1 MPTFRILIAILTTI
15 VITAACAGDAA
26 PKIKVVELEPEEAKA
41 EKFPPELHVV
51 GNTIQN
57 KDGVPVILQ
66 GVNVVSMEFSTKGEH
81 ILRAIDVAVSEWKSN
96 IVRLPVKDDYWFG
109 RGKEQK
115 DGGEAYRKRVEEA
128 ITIAANRGA
137 YVLLDLHVFRAS
149 KPEHVEFWKAAAEKF
164 KNHPA
169 VLFDILNEPHGIKW
183 EVWRNGGFVE
193 EKKKKGEEDAFLSE
207 EEKKKNAQGFESPGM
222 QKLVDTVRATG
233 AKNIV
238 VAGGLDWA
246 FDLSGVVNGSALEDK
261 GGNGIVYASHI
272 YPWKRGWE
280 KKVLAAAEKYP
291 VLVGE
296 IGCDIK
302 KLSFLPAS
310 AQEDPYTWAPDAI
323 GFLQKNKLNW
333 TAFSFH
339 PAATPVMIKD
349 WNFAPTPFW
358 GAFVKAALSG
368 EKFEM
373 KKMR

>member
-1 MPTFRILIAILTTI
+1 MPTIRIIFVLLTS
-15 VITAACAGDAA
+15 VVVAPLFCGEPA
-26 PKIKVVELEPEEAKA
+26 PKIKVVELEPEEAKP
-41 EKFPPELHVV
+41 EKFPPELHVA
-51 GNTIQN
+51 GNEIQD
-57 KDGVPVILQ
+57 KDGKRVLLQ
-66 GVNVVSMEFSTKGEH
+66 GVNVISYEFSTRGEH
-81 ILRAIDVAVSEWKSN
+81 VLRAIDVAVSEWKSN
-96 IVRLPVKDDYWFG
+96 IVRLPVKDEYWFG
-109 RGKEQK
+109 RGKDQK
-115 DGGEAYRKRVEEA
+115 DGGEAYRKRVEDA
-128 ITIAANRGA
+128 ITVTANRGA
-137 YVLLDLHVFRAS
+137 YVLLDLHVFRAP
-149 KPEHVEFWKAAAEKF
+149 KMEHVEFWKAAAEKF

-169 VLFDILNEPHGIKW
+169 VLFDIFNEPHGISW

-207 EEKKKNAQGFESPGM
+207 EDKKKNAQGFESPGM
-222 QKLVDTVRATG
+222 QKLVDTIRATG

-246 FDLSGVVNGSALEDK
+246 FDLSGIVNGSALDDK
-261 GGNGIVYASHI
+261 GGNGVVYASHI

-280 KKVLAAAEKYP
+280 KKVLATAEKHP

-302 KLSFLPAS
+302 KMSFLPAS

-323 GFLQKNKLNW
+323 GFLQKHKLNW

-349 WNFAPTPFW
+349 WSFTPTPFW
-358 GAFVKAALSG
+358 GAFVKSALSG
-368 EKFEM
+368 EQFEM